1 MKEKKC
7 IALITRFLVSSLV
20 LASTAFWPIG
30 ISKLEAA
37 TQNGGTFDGGSDII
51 QGDVNNDGSVN
62 SIDFAHMRMALL
74 GVKGSVLTQDKFLIA
89 DLNMDREF
97 DSIDLGMMRGY
108 LLGKISRFS
117 GAPED
122 TSSTK
127 TAVPNKTAVPAATPM
142 APKPVPSPTKSSD
155 DFSNSIAKASYI
167 VRVGEE
173 VNGKIDF
180 EGDKDYLI
188 FEPAVDGKYKVDVF
202 TNLDSTIGYLYV
214 EKVEGLNYYYSSFKT
229 FVSDGS
235 CYIEQDLSAGTK
247 YYLGIKNKTG
257 AVSLDSYTIKITH

>member
-20 LASTAFWPIG
+20 LASTAFLPIG
-30 ISKLEAA
+30 VSKLEAA
-37 TQNGGTFDGGSDII
+37 TQNGGTSSAKQVEDTMYGSNTVQMLAGVATFDGGSDII

-89 DLNMDREF
+89 DLNMDRNF

-127 TAVPNKTAVPAATPM
+127 TAVPTKSAAPLPT
-142 APKPVPSPTKSSD
+142 PVPSPTKSSD
-155 DFSNSIAKASYI
+155 DFSNSIAKAS
-167 VRVGEE
+167 
-173 VNGKIDF
+173 
-180 EGDKDYLI
+180 
-188 FEPAVDGKYKVDVF
+188 
-202 TNLDSTIGYLYV
+202 
-214 EKVEGLNYYYSSFKT
+214 
-229 FVSDGS
+229 
-235 CYIEQDLSAGTK
+235 
-247 YYLGIKNKTG
+247 
-257 AVSLDSYTIKITH
+257 